1 MNMRDITSIDFRTP
15 KERERDQ
22 RNERIC
28 SKYLSLRAAY
38 PQMKTQRIA
47 TLISE
52 AEKLS
57 PTTILHI
64 LRAKHLI

>member
-1 MNMRDITSIDFRTP
+1 MRDIANIDFRTP

-28 SKYLSLRAAY
+28 SKYLGLRAAY

-52 AEKLS
+52 AENLA
-57 PTTILHI
+57 PVTILKI
-64 LRAKHLI
+64 LRTKHLI